1 MFNIKEMIQRN
12 EKLLN
17 GMIPRKSGRD
27 AISVGKVSQDEQT
40 VAEGG
45 ELQSG
50 QWKCWAACVG
60 RSGPVSCV
68 HVPSNASLLVFPF
81 HCWGPHYFT
90 LHHTTHTAGQGRGVF
105 TGQSPWPLLFFALL
119 CFSLLD
125 ILISGTAT
133 SKSVQLKVENA
144 ACLMLKCVDGRQNLK
159 VHFWI

>member
-1 MFNIKEMIQRN
+1 MIQRN

-40 VAEGG
+40 VAGTRRWGG
-45 ELQSG
+45 ADWSVKVLGCLRRKEWTCVLCTCSEQCVTPACIIPIPLLG
-50 QWKCWAACVG
+50 AAPL
-60 RSGPVSCV
+60 R
-68 HVPSNASLLVFPF
+68 
-81 HCWGPHYFT
+81 T
-90 LHHTTHTAGQGRGVF
+90 TRHTRQGRGVF
-105 TGQSPWPLLFFALL
+105 TGQSPWPLLFFAALL

>member
-1 MFNIKEMIQRN
+1 MIQRN

-40 VAEGG
+40 VAGTRGG
-45 ELQSG
+45 G
-50 QWKCWAACVG
+50 AADWSVKVLGCLRRKEWTCVLCTC
-60 RSGPVSCV
+60 SEQCV
-68 HVPSNASLLVFPF
+68 TPSIPIPLL
-81 HCWGPHYFT
+81 GAAPHDT
-90 LHHTTHTAGQGRGVF
+90 RQGRGVF
-105 TGQSPWPLLFFALL
+105 TGQSPWPLLFFAALL

-125 ILISGTAT
+125 ILTSGTAT

-159 VHFWI
+159 VHF